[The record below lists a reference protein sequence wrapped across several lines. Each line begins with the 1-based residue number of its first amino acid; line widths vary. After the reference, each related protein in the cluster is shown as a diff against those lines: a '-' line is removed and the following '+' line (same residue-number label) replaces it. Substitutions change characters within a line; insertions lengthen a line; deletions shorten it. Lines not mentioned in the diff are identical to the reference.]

1 MVIATGQLVIA
12 TVDMVVMVVM
22 VDMVVQVTEAT
33 TTKINMIMTTM
44 TTRMELDH
52 TADMEVKES
61 HMEMIVTVKF
71 ADMAVNHMEITMIAM
86 VRKAM
91 DMVAKAMVEETIMV
105 AITIMIIHMAQV
117 VMDKEEKVM
126 EVTDQDMDMAVKEN
140 HMEAQMAIIVMV
152 RKDMVPITMEMDI
165 PRKDMVM
172 EITMDM
178 ACHMAIAMEDHH
190 IKFFLFFYLFC

>member
-1 MVIATGQLVIA
+1 
-12 TVDMVVMVVM
+12 MVVM

-44 TTRMELDH
+44 TTHMELDH
-52 TADMEVKES
+52 TANMEVKES
-61 HMEMIVTVKF
+61 HMEMIVMVKF
-71 ADMAVNHMEITMIAM
+71 ADMAVKENHTESHMEMTMTAM

-91 DMVAKAMVEETIMV
+91 VMVAKAMVEETIMV

-117 VMDKEEKVM
+117 VMDKREKVM

>member
-91 DMVAKAMVEETIMV
+91 VMVAKAMVEETIMV

-117 VMDKEEKVM
+117 VI
-126 EVTDQDMDMAVKEN
+126 EVKDLDMA
-140 HMEAQMAIIVMV
+140 AQTVTEQRNTITMIVMV
-152 RKDMVPITMEMDI
+152 LIAMATDI
-165 PRKDMVM
+165 LRKDMVM
-172 EITMDM
+172 EITMEK
-178 ACHMAIAMEDHH
+178 AYHMAIDMEDNHH
-190 IKFFLFFYLFC
+190 IKCFK